1 MQFKHILLAAAAV
14 AAFACQK
21 PAAEEPVTPE
31 EASYV
36 GTVTVIS
43 NDTPFDNENIEV
55 AFVPAEDGKTASIT
69 IYQIRFVPKMPV
81 TLDVTIPDVEVTPGA
96 QEISLA
102 CDNVVP
108 LAMGGEYPRYTVTGF
123 SGKISGDQLSFSL
136 NFGSSPTSFTGTLK
150 KN

>member
-1 MQFKHILLAAAAV
+1 MQIKHILLAAAAV

-108 LAMGGEYPRYTVTGF
+108 LAMGGVPSLEMNSTVASPF
-123 SGKISGDQLSFSL
+123 SMRETTTNVLLCSSSGGRRTIDV
-136 NFGSSPTSFTGTLK
+136 
-150 KN
+150 